1 MRSRPDEDHMSNDNG
16 QKVHWHRRWLENRV
30 GLFAVLTTV
39 VISIG
44 GIVEIVPMFTVRA
57 GPPPLE
63 GVTPYS
69 PLELAGRDIY
79 IREGCYVCHSQM
91 VRPMRAELQ
100 RYGEWTRAGEL
111 VYDRPFQL
119 GSRRIGPDLQRVGG
133 KYPDAW
139 HFEHMRDPRSTSP
152 GSIMPPYP
160 WLLTRSINPKDV
172 TRSVVAMQRLGVP
185 YMGVTPEAVAG
196 ALQTQGSAIV
206 RSLAAMNIQTS
217 PDREIVALIAYLQR
231 LGQDGTHAIERR
243 REWAER
249 AARGETGED
258 ARAAF
263 EAEQAAELERINAR
277 GPGAVNPHAPSTAPG
292 VRDPHAAPGPPP
304 GHPPIP
310 PAAAP
315 RQGTVPR

>member
-1 MRSRPDEDHMSNDNG
+1 MLSRPDEEHMSNENG
-16 QKVHWHRRWLENRV
+16 QKEHWHRRFLENRV

-111 VYDRPFQL
+111 AYDRPFQL

-139 HFEHMRDPRSTSP
+139 HFEHMRDPRTTSP

-160 WLLTRSINPKDV
+160 WLLERRVDPVDV
-172 TRSVVAMQRLGVP
+172 ARSVRAMQRLGVP
-185 YMGVTPEAVAG
+185 YMGVTPEAVASSLRGQGG
-196 ALQTQGSAIV
+196 AIASA
-206 RSLAAMNIQTS
+206 LAQMNIETQ

-231 LGQDGTHAIERR
+231 LGQDGRVALERR
-243 REWAER
+243 AEWAER
-249 AARGETGED
+249 VARGETAED
-258 ARAAF
+258 AKAAY
-263 EAEQAAELERINAR
+263 EAEQAAIIERR
-277 GPGAVNPHAPSTAPG
+277 RSLPNPHAPADVSPG
-292 VRDPHAAPGPPP
+292 G
-304 GHPPIP
+304 
-310 PAAAP
+310 
-315 RQGTVPR
+315 VPR